1 MKNKVILITRPMLGT
16 VAPEDIKFGHEM
28 LDKFLHNL
36 EKPENRPAAIIFYTE
51 GVKAAVKGGG
61 FDLSLQLLRDLG
73 VEMYLCQSCLNYY
86 GLKEEDAI
94 GTVTG
99 MDHIVELMRDPHEVV
114 RI

>member
-61 FDLSLQLLRDLG
+61 FELPLQILRDLG

-99 MDHIVELMRDPHEVV
+99 MDHIIELMHAPHEVV